1 VFDIKNSN
9 ISSSHKFLEAGS
21 FIHDIIAID
30 DSNYLLATSN
40 GLLHTTKDQLINH
53 YLKGKLARSLS
64 EINKSIYLVGLYKDL
79 IVWDQKTDQ

>member
-9 ISSSHKFLEAGS
+9 ITSSHKFLES
-21 FIHDIIAID
+21 YYTIYDIIAIH
-30 DSNYLLATSN
+30 DSNYLLATSK

-53 YLKGKLARSLS
+53 YLKGELVMSLS
-64 EINKSIYLVGLYKDL
+64 DITESIYLVGLYKHL